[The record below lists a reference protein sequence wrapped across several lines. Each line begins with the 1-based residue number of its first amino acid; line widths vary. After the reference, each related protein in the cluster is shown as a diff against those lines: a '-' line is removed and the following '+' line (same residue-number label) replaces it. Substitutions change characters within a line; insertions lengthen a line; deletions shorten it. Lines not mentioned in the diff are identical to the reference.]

1 MGGERDV
8 LSGKIAVM
16 TSPGELEYQKYGLP
30 KPASSH
36 LLSLALR
43 ANVRGSVLHICRGH
57 QPLKKRGGIRHEMA
71 GCVVALGR
79 RIRKSSLAHFPSDPY
94 TLPATCKPL
103 TISFPVASSR

>member
-71 GCVVALGR
+71 GRVVALGR
-79 RIRKSSLAHFPSDPY
+79 KIQQSVRISLLIRIPCQP
-94 TLPATCKPL
+94 TCKPL